1 MVKNLPAK
9 QETQV
14 QSLGWEDPLE
24 KRMVT
29 HPFLPGEFHGQRSL
43 AGYSLC
49 GCKES
54 DTTEQLT
61 LSHTKNKIGREGDRQ
76 EYLSVLE
83 KHKPKR
89 NN

>member
-1 MVKNLPAK
+1 MRVCLPSRRPRFSPWVGK
-9 QETQV
+9 IPWRRERLLIPV
-14 QSLGWEDPLE
+14 
-24 KRMVT
+24 
-29 HPFLPGEFHGQRSL
+29 FLPREFHEQRSL

-54 DTTEQLT
+54 DATEQLT
-61 LSHTKNKIGREGDRQ
+61 LSHTKNKIGCEGDRQ